1 MATEIDINAI
11 TDLLGRDRDQEIN
24 GLHHKAVGLAAEESG
39 LEVDEVNRLA
49 GSPQVREVL
58 TELRDLYNPAM
69 GTPYEWEGNPAER
82 ERIENDYFTRF
93 NPLENRLNQ
102 AATAITGDPDAGD
115 KLRNFSDEVIPLLE
129 QADDREV
136 RETLHLNSALIS
148 GDNQALGRLRY
159 DQRPSAEMVA
169 ESEEHLAVA
178 KWALAQRPDADGVLA
193 IVQDL
198 SAHPH
203 SREWSGLD
211 DPTAHPWKG
220 EQRGKEDL
228 NTPIYRELG
237 SALNDTNLGDKDR
250 LVSLQLRNLN
260 ERYGYHRLPGS
271 STLEMLPL
279 EAPPAPEATKGPG
292 VSAGQ
297 DMSLSFETAGLG
309 DRGALSQLLADNFP
323 DGGVVGES
331 RQHVLGEPRLGE
343 DGPWREP
350 LDAAVNEL
358 SRDGGGVDWGWGSLK
373 VSYVLATTNQGWVSF
388 EGGQDG
394 YAAYGKQHNQP
405 NYSRLDS
412 PAEVAG
418 ALGVSQERAG
428 RMVETIRP
436 AVQESYGIYVKQGDG
451 PVLTEPQL
459 GVMAM
464 QVSAE
469 RVVGREMRTSI
480 AGRDVPR
487 VGSAPAASV
496 PSPGGA
502 PRVGGHA
509 QAQHGHSQRPSMDR

>member
-82 ERIENDYFTRF
+82 ERIENDYFARF
-93 NPLENRLNQ
+93 NSLENRLNQ
-102 AATAITGDPDAGD
+102 AAMAITGNPDAGD
-115 KLRNFSDEVIPLLE
+115 KLRNFSDEVMPLLE

-148 GDNQALGRLRY
+148 GDNQTLGRLRY

-169 ESEEHLAVA
+169 ESEEHLAAA

-198 SAHPH
+198 SAHPW

-220 EQRGKEDL
+220 EQRRKEDL

-250 LVSLQLRNLN
+250 LVALQLTNLN
-260 ERYGYHRLPGS
+260 ERYGYHSLPGS

-292 VSAGQ
+292 MSAGQ

-358 SRDGGGVDWGWGSLK
+358 TRSGAGDMQWGWGEHK
-373 VSYVLATTNQGWVSF
+373 AAYVLAATRQGWVSF
-388 EGGQDG
+388 EGGSDG
-394 YAAYGKQHNQP
+394 YAAYGKQHTQP
-405 NYSRLDS
+405 DYGRLDS
-412 PAEVAG
+412 PAEVAD

-428 RMVETIRP
+428 RMVAALGP
-436 AVQESYGIYVKQGDG
+436 AVLKSYEIHTEHVGG
-451 PVLTEPQL
+451 PVLTEVQL
-459 GVMAM
+459 IAVAA
-464 QVSAE
+464 QLSAE
-469 RVVGREMRTSI
+469 RSVGHEMRTSI

-487 VGSAPAASV
+487 VGPAPAASV

-502 PRVGGHA
+502 PRVGGHV
-509 QAQHGHSQRPSMDR
+509 QGRSHEQGPSVDR